1 MGSEQLQCQSNSLK
15 SDSQS
20 SSNSASKTN
29 ELEKMNCQ
37 PANKNTIIKRVWI
50 IKRSITVND
59 DHVQVFN
66 TLDLYS
72 LFKRYNKN
80 FEVSFFLPKQNIF
93 KIKNESKW
101 KFKHWAT
108 ILELSNGSYI
118 NIQFGRNG
126 FSVEEF
132 ARTNI
137 EGENIL
143 KAILNTWGEE
153 SHPVSF
159 CYLGEANYNYEILYN
174 FLKKKKNMEEMK
186 FMQEGNTYYNVI
198 VYNCQHFCCEIELIL
213 FGYIQVWHSYPY
225 YLNKFFKRF
234 FPNIN
239 INKLKMKYENDLK
252 IYNEKLFKSN
262 VNIIK
267 DNLFVFKE
275 FAERNGMCYTKGLKK
290 IKKLEESFGLR
301 IDDYLQ
307 NFN

>member
-80 FEVSFFLPKQNIF
+80 FEVSFFLPKHNIF
-93 KIKNESKW
+93 KIKNEIKC

-143 KAILNTWGEE
+143 
-153 SHPVSF
+153 
-159 CYLGEANYNYEILYN
+159 
-174 FLKKKKNMEEMK
+174 
-186 FMQEGNTYYNVI
+186 
-198 VYNCQHFCCEIELIL
+198 
-213 FGYIQVWHSYPY
+213 
-225 YLNKFFKRF
+225 
-234 FPNIN
+234 
-239 INKLKMKYENDLK
+239 
-252 IYNEKLFKSN
+252 
-262 VNIIK
+262 
-267 DNLFVFKE
+267 
-275 FAERNGMCYTKGLKK
+275 
-290 IKKLEESFGLR
+290 
-301 IDDYLQ
+301 
-307 NFN
+307 

>member
-1 MGSEQLQCQSNSLK
+1 M
-15 SDSQS
+15 
-20 SSNSASKTN
+20 
-29 ELEKMNCQ
+29 
-37 PANKNTIIKRVWI
+37 
-50 IKRSITVND
+50 
-59 DHVQVFN
+59 
-66 TLDLYS
+66 
-72 LFKRYNKN
+72 
-80 FEVSFFLPKQNIF
+80 
-93 KIKNESKW
+93 
-101 KFKHWAT
+101 
-108 ILELSNGSYI
+108 
-118 NIQFGRNG
+118 
-126 FSVEEF
+126 
-132 ARTNI
+132 
-137 EGENIL
+137 
-143 KAILNTWGEE
+143 NTWGEE

-225 YLNKFFKRF
+225 YLNIFFKRF

-252 IYNEKLFKSN
+252 IYNEELFKSN